1 MESLIK
7 KLTEIVSQEVK
18 QYELF
23 LQLLT
28 EQQNHLVEND
38 LERLNNVIRQQEDAI
53 ISSRELEKT
62 RMRIVNELSQHLDAD
77 PNDLTLSRIT
87 RDLSRPQAE
96 KLKGMQKRLLDL
108 HAKINRVKSKNEFL
122 IQKSMEY
129 IEGTVKLFASVA
141 DDKSVY
147 REHAPKD
154 KRPSSI
160 AVNRTI

>member
-1 MESLIK
+1 MESLIN
-7 KLTEIVSQEVK
+7 KLTETVSEEVK

-38 LERLNNVIRQQEDAI
+38 LNGLNNVIKQQEEAI
-53 ISSRELEKT
+53 VRSRDLEKI
-62 RMRIVNELSQHLDAD
+62 RMRVVNELSNHLDAD

-96 KLKGMQKRLLDL
+96 RLEAMQKRLLDL

-129 IEGTVKLFASVA
+129 IGDAVKLFASLA

-147 REHAPKD
+147 VDKKPKNG
-154 KRPSSI
+154 KPSSI
-160 AVNRTI
+160 VVNRTV

>member
-1 MESLIK
+1 MDSLIN
-7 KLTEIVSQEVK
+7 KLTETVSQEVR

-38 LERLNNVIRQQEDAI
+38 LDGLNSVISQQEEAI
-53 ISSRELEKT
+53 VRSRDLEKT
-62 RMRIVNELSQHLDAD
+62 RMRVVNELSNHLDAD

-87 RDLSRPQAE
+87 RDLSKPQAE
-96 KLKGMQKRLLDL
+96 RLEAMQKKLLDL

-129 IEGTVKLFASVA
+129 IGDAVKLFASVA

-147 REHAPKD
+147 ADKKAKD
-154 KRPSSI
+154 GKPSSI
-160 AVNRTI
+160 AVNRTV